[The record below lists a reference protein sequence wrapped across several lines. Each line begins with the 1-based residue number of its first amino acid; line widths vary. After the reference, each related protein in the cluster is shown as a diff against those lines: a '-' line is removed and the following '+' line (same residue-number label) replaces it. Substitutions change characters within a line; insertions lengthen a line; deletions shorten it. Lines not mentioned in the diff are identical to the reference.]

1 MDAVRRLSVACLVA
15 LVLEATAARASDGD
29 SWREKLPA
37 CLACHGQD
45 GISRMPDVPSLAGQ
59 PDLFIQWQLVY
70 FRDAIRPSDVMVPLA
85 QALDDVEVRA
95 MGAYFASLPATSA
108 PNGADTATELSA
120 RGGKLVA
127 AGRCAVCHLPNFAGQ
142 GEMPRLAGQREEV
155 LVKALQDYKSG
166 VRRGRGNAA
175 MAEVTFGLS
184 EEDIRALAHY
194 LSRL

>member
-15 LVLEATAARASDGD
+15 LALEATAAWASDGD
-29 SWREKLPA
+29 SRQDKLPA

-45 GISRMPDVPSLAGQ
+45 GISRMPGVPSLAGQ

-70 FRDAIRPSDVMVPLA
+70 FRDAIRPSEVMVPLA
-85 QALDDVEVRA
+85 QALDDAEVRA
-95 MGAYFASLPATSA
+95 MGAYFASLPATPAQDS
-108 PNGADTATELSA
+108 ADTATELSK
-120 RGGKLVA
+120 RGGELA
-127 AGRCAVCHLPNFAGQ
+127 TAGRCANCHLPNFAGQ

-155 LVKALQDYKSG
+155 LVKALRDYKSG

-175 MAEVTFGLS
+175 MSEIAFGLS
-184 EEDIRALAHY
+184 ERDIEALAHY